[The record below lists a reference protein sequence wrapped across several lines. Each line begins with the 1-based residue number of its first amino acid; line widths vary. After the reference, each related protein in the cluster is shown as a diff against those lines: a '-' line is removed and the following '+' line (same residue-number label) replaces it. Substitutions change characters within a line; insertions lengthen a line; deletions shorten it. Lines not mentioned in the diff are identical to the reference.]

1 MDVETR
7 VVERAREAL
16 DTFRYDPPAWSGR
29 QLLVLAAILVIVP
42 AIFYWTG
49 RAHGSAKQAMAF
61 EAQMTET
68 VKRVKAEDEARIAT
82 LQGELAET
90 RAKAEAERARVASAE
105 SRLMEALEEASRAP
119 TVKVVRE
126 KVPVEVCEAPTD
138 ALNKVIR
145 EVNNARR

>member
-1 MDVETR
+1 MR
-7 VVERAREAL
+7 
-16 DTFRYDPPAWSGR
+16 
-29 QLLVLAAILVIVP
+29 
-42 AIFYWTG
+42 
-49 RAHGSAKQAMAF
+49 
-61 EAQMTET
+61 
-68 VKRVKAEDEARIAT
+68 RIAT